1 MATNNNL
8 KFEKIVNVSIDDLWH
23 GIISYIILRPV
34 WNEILL
40 LETNKIVKNSNEI
53 LNEAI

>member
-23 GIISYIILRPV
+23 GIISYIIL
-34 WNEILL
+34 
-40 LETNKIVKNSNEI
+40 VKNSNEI
-53 LNEAI
+53 T

>member
-23 GIISYIILRPV
+23 VIISYIILRPI
-34 WNEILL
+34 WNEIFL

-53 LNEAI
+53 T